1 MIFQIEFTWMV
12 GLLLMFFGAVWA
24 FGKVLL
30 KQIEKRLDER
40 FATQETARVESD
52 KRLDERFTVQEIARS
67 EAQAHWEM
75 RFLQIEQLARATDRE
90 MLLMRGDLPNQYTRR
105 EDTIRNQSV
114 LEARM
119 DALMNEVKMLR
130 IEGGK

>member
-1 MIFQIEFTWMV
+1 MIFQIEFTWLV

-40 FATQETARVESD
+40 FAAQEVVRT
-52 KRLDERFTVQEIARS
+52 
-67 EAQAHWEM
+67 EAQAHWEN
-75 RFLQIEQLARATDRE
+75 RFMQIESLARATDRE

>member
-1 MIFQIEFTWMV
+1 MMLQIEFTWLV
-12 GLLLMFFGAVWA
+12 GLLIAFFGAVWA

-40 FATQETARVESD
+40 FASQETARVESQ
-52 KRLDERFTVQEIARS
+52 KQQETART
-67 EAQAHWEM
+67 EAQAHWEN
-75 RFLQIEQLARATDRE
+75 RFIQLEQLARATDRE

-119 DALMNEVKMLR
+119 DALMNEVKMIR

>member
-1 MIFQIEFTWMV
+1 MILQVEFTWLV
-12 GLLLMFFGAVWA
+12 GLFVLFVLAAWA
-24 FGKVLL
+24 LGKVLIG
-30 KQIEKRLDER
+30 QFDKRLDER
-40 FATQETARVESD
+40 FATQEVARTEAQ
-52 KRLDERFTVQEIARS
+52 EHWENRFSQIETLARS
-67 EAQAHWEM
+67 
-75 RFLQIEQLARATDRE
+75 TDRD

-119 DALMNEVKMLR
+119 DALMNEVKMIR

>member
-1 MIFQIEFTWMV
+1 MQIEFTWMV
-12 GLLLMFFGAVWA
+12 GLLLAFVGAVWA
-24 FGKVLL
+24 FGKILL

-40 FATQETARVESD
+40 FSTQETAR
-52 KRLDERFTVQEIARS
+52 T
-67 EAQAHWEM
+67 EAQAHWEN
-75 RFLQIEQLARATDRE
+75 RFLQLEQLARATDRE

-119 DALMNEVKMLR
+119 DALMSEVIKIR

>member
-1 MIFQIEFTWMV
+1 MTIQVDFWQLV
-12 GLLLMFFGAVWA
+12 LLLLAFFSAVWA

-40 FATQETARVESD
+40 FATQE
-52 KRLDERFTVQEIARS
+52 IART
-67 EAQAHWEM
+67 EAQAHWEN
-75 RFLQIEQLARATDRE
+75 RFIQIEQLARNTDRE

>member
-1 MIFQIEFTWMV
+1 MIFQIEFTWLV
-12 GLLLMFFGAVWA
+12 GLLFMFFGAVWA
-24 FGKVLL
+24 FGKMLL

-40 FATQETARVESD
+40 FATQEASRT
-52 KRLDERFTVQEIARS
+52 

-75 RFLQIEQLARATDRE
+75 RFIQIEQLARATDRE

>member
-1 MIFQIEFTWMV
+1 MTLQIEFTWLI
-12 GLLLMFFGAVWA
+12 GLFVIFIGAMWA
-24 FGKVLL
+24 IGKMLIGQFGKRIDERFTA
-30 KQIEKRLDER
+30 QEKRLDER
-40 FATQETARVESD
+40 FATQEVARTQAQEHWES
-52 KRLDERFTVQEIARS
+52 RFT
-67 EAQAHWEM
+67 
-75 RFLQIEQLARATDRE
+75 QIETLARATDRE

-114 LEARM
+114 LESRM

>member
-1 MIFQIEFTWMV
+1 MMLQVDFFWMV
-12 GLLLMFFGAVWA
+12 GLLLSFFAAVWA

-40 FATQETARVESD
+40 FATQETARIESD
-52 KRLDERFTVQEIARS
+52 KRLDERFALQETARS
-67 EAQAHWEM
+67 EAQTNWEN
-75 RFLQIEQLARATDRE
+75 RFNQIEQLARATDRD
-90 MLLMRGDLPNQYTRR
+90 MLLMRGDLPNLYTRR

-119 DALMNEVKMLR
+119 DALMNEVKMIR

>member
-40 FATQETARVESD
+40 FATQETARTESN
-52 KRLDERFTVQEIARS
+52 T
-67 EAQAHWEM
+67 HWEK
-75 RFLQIEQLARATDRE
+75 RFIQIEQLARDTDRA

>member
-1 MIFQIEFTWMV
+1 MTLQIEFTWLV
-12 GLLLMFFGAVWA
+12 GLFALFIGALWA
-24 FGKVLL
+24 LGKMLIGQFDKRIL
-30 KQIEKRLDER
+30 ERFRAQEKRLDER
-40 FATQETARVESD
+40 FAA
-52 KRLDERFTVQEIARS
+52 QEIVRT
-67 EAQAHWEM
+67 EAQEHWEM
-75 RFLQIEQLARATDRE
+75 RFMQIEKLARATDRD

>member
-1 MIFQIEFTWMV
+1 MTLQIEFTWLI
-12 GLLLMFFGAVWA
+12 GLFALFIGAMWA
-24 FGKVLL
+24 LGKVLIGQFD
-30 KQIEKRLDER
+30 KRIEERFKAQEKSLSER
-40 FATQETARVESD
+40 FASQEVAR
-52 KRLDERFTVQEIARS
+52 T
-67 EAQAHWEM
+67 EAQAHWEN
-75 RFLQIEQLARATDRE
+75 RFTQLETLARATDRE

>member
-12 GLLLMFFGAVWA
+12 GLLLAFFGAVWA

-40 FATQETARVESD
+40 FATQEKVRT
-52 KRLDERFTVQEIARS
+52 
-67 EAQAHWEM
+67 EAQEHWEM
-75 RFLQIEQLARATDRE
+75 RFMQIEQLARATDRE

>member
-1 MIFQIEFTWMV
+1 MILQVEFTWLV
-12 GLLLMFFGAVWA
+12 GLLIAFFGAVWA
-24 FGKVLL
+24 FGKVLVG
-30 KQIEKRLDER
+30 QFDKRLSER
-40 FATQETARVESD
+40 FATQEVAR
-52 KRLDERFTVQEIARS
+52 T
-67 EAQAHWEM
+67 EAQEHWEN
-75 RFLQIEQLARATDRE
+75 RFMQIETLARATDRE

-105 EDTIRNQSV
+105 EDTIRIQSV

>member
-1 MIFQIEFTWMV
+1 MILQIEFTWLV
-12 GLLLMFFGAVWA
+12 GLLLLFFGAVWA
-24 FGKVLL
+24 FGKVLVS
-30 KQIEKRLDER
+30 QFDKRLDER
-40 FATQETARVESD
+40 FATQEVARTEAQ
-52 KRLDERFTVQEIARS
+52 EHWENRFMKIETLARS
-67 EAQAHWEM
+67 
-75 RFLQIEQLARATDRE
+75 TDRD
-90 MLLMRGDLPNQYTRR
+90 MLLMRGDLPNLYTRR